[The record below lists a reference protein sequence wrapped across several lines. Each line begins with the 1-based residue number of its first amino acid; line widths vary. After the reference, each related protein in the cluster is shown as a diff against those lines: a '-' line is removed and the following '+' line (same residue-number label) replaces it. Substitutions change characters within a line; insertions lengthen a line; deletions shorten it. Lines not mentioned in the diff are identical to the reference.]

1 MGTAFTE
8 LRDEIKK
15 SKIFGS
21 YEASVRR
28 GDLPS
33 ETRTALRSAV
43 SLHEMDNVDF
53 LDLFEKTAREHML
66 EVLDTMLRV
75 DILVERGEK

>member
-33 ETRTALRSAV
+33 ETRTALFLRPAV
-43 SLHEMDNVDF
+43 SA
-53 LDLFEKTAREHML
+53 TAAVTTAAVFARFVSFPL
-66 EVLDTMLRV
+66 QSLNQRN
-75 DILVERGEK
+75 K

>member
-33 ETRTALRSAV
+33 ETRTALRKRLV
-43 SLHEMDNVDF
+43 RIILLLLKETCCLLMDRKNMGKQMI
-53 LDLFEKTAREHML
+53 LYLF
-66 EVLDTMLRV
+66 
-75 DILVERGEK
+75 

>member
-1 MGTAFTE
+1 M
-8 LRDEIKK
+8 
-15 SKIFGS
+15 
-21 YEASVRR
+21 RR

-33 ETRTALRSAV
+33 ETRTALRSDV

-75 DILVERGEK
+75 DILVERG

>member
-33 ETRTALRSAV
+33 ETRTELRSAV

-75 DILVERGEK
+75 DILVERG

>member
-21 YEASVRR
+21 YEAF
-28 GDLPS
+28 
-33 ETRTALRSAV
+33 AV
-43 SLHEMDNVDF
+43 GICHQ
-53 LDLFEKTAREHML
+53 KH
-66 EVLDTMLRV
+66 
-75 DILVERGEK
+75 GQQ

>member
-8 LRDEIKK
+8 LRYEIKK
-15 SKIFGS
+15 SKIFGA

-75 DILVERGEK
+75 DILVERG

>member
-1 MGTAFTE
+1 MGTAFAE
-8 LRDEIKK
+8 LRDGVKN
-15 SKIFGS
+15 SKIFGT
-21 YEASVRR
+21 YEQSVRR
-28 GDLPS
+28 GDMPS

-75 DILVERGEK
+75 DILVERG

>member
-1 MGTAFTE
+1 MG
-8 LRDEIKK
+8 
-15 SKIFGS
+15 
-21 YEASVRR
+21 
-28 GDLPS
+28 
-33 ETRTALRSAV
+33 TALRSAV

-75 DILVERGEK
+75 DILVERG